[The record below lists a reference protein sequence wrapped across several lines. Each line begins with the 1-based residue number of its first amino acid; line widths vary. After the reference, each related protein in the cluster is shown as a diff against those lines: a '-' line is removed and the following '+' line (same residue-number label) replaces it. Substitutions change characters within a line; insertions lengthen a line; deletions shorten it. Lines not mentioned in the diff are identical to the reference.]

1 MIQKYVACD
10 EGVCVSQR
18 LLASHMYRLTATWY
32 DKGIIKHYTVIVIVI
47 LPGGA
52 WRSVQFLHFPLQHS
66 SPGGDGADLLVSA
79 FEKYDSP
86 EGDLTLL
93 VVQLW

>member
-1 MIQKYVACD
+1 MKPLCRKQHWSKRGLRLWHKPAPPVQKTVMIQKYVACH

-18 LLASHMYRLTATWY
+18 LLASHMHRLTATWY

-52 WRSVQFLHFPLQHS
+52 
-66 SPGGDGADLLVSA
+66 
-79 FEKYDSP
+79 
-86 EGDLTLL
+86 
-93 VVQLW
+93 